1 MSTPVELVSIQRG
14 LALVEAHLRD
24 SDRPEALLARA
35 EAGIARPED
44 AAALDAAI
52 TATLKAQ
59 HDDGSW
65 GGGLLDTAEALL
77 HLHEL
82 RSALPGRR
90 TRRGRAQIARALDWI
105 RSRRGL
111 PGRFSDGCDPERHE
125 LAVCHHFLA
134 GFFSPAPPEPPL
146 EELRLVCGAPV
157 VGDRNARLAA
167 SCVALQAKLR
177 WKRYGRDVDLHLE
190 GLRRI
195 IELAGQH
202 PGLVSPPAF
211 IAALAAVADAP
222 GKENRQAAANG
233 IAMLISS
240 QRGDGTWP
248 DADLFHVLELLERTA
263 RRRRVPAE
271 LDAALRRAAYHLAA
285 SLQEDGTW
293 GQQAGARRTLI
304 GWRALRY
311 AAGAQE
317 KKSA

>member
-1 MSTPVELVSIQRG
+1 MSTPAELVSIQRG

-24 SDRPEALLARA
+24 SDRPEGLLARS

-52 TATLKAQ
+52 TATLQAQ

-90 TRRGRAQIARALDWI
+90 TTRGRAQIRRALDWI
-105 RSRRGL
+105 RSRRGV

-146 EELRLVCGAPV
+146 EELRLACGAPV
-157 VGDRNARLAA
+157 VGDRNARLVA

-177 WKRYGRDVDLHLE
+177 WKRHGRDVDLHLE

-195 IELAGQH
+195 IALAGQH

-211 IAALAAVADAP
+211 IAALAAVAEAP
-222 GKENRQAAANG
+222 GRENRQAAANG
-233 IAMLISS
+233 IALLISS

-248 DADLFHVLELLERTA
+248 DADLFHVLEFLERVA
-263 RRRRVPAE
+263 RGRRVRAE
-271 LDAALRRAAYHLAA
+271 LDGALRRAAFHLAA

-293 GQQAGARRTLI
+293 GQQAGTRRTLI

-317 KKSA
+317 KSA